1 MIAIFDNL
9 NAIIIGSVVILVVMA
24 MQMRMTEMS
33 VEQTANYM
41 MKRQAMDL
49 ATWMEDDLL
58 LMGQNLPNG
67 VLPYLNPVDSAGIT
81 TSFEFYRDSIA
92 VSGSSLDTL
101 RVATRYELYRT
112 GVHVMEKDTID
123 SFRLERSV
131 RMGDGAPWVKEGGSS
146 ALLSHFKIEML
157 NRDALPVADPVAH
170 PNQVRNTKV
179 SFHMVT
185 PFDTRRATLRRVYY
199 GSTLMVRN

>member
-9 NAIIIGSVVILVVMA
+9 NAILIGSTVILVIMA

-58 LMGQNLPNG
+58 LMGQNLPSG
-67 VLPYLNPVDSAGIT
+67 TAAYTNPQDSSGIT
-81 TSFEFYRDSIA
+81 LGFEFYRDSVA
-92 VSGSSLDTL
+92 VVGGTLDTM
-101 RVATRYELYRT
+101 RITTRYDLLKM
-112 GVHVMEKDTID
+112 GVHQTEKDTVD

-131 RMGDGAPWVKEGGSS
+131 QLGSGPWVRKGSRS

-157 NRDALPVADPVAH
+157 DRDALPVTNPVAH
-170 PNQVRNTKV
+170 PTQVRNTKE
-179 SFHMVT
+179 T
-185 PFDTRRATLRRVYY
+185 GRAACRGRV
-199 GSTLMVRN
+199 

>member
-9 NAIIIGSVVILVVMA
+9 NAILIGSTVILVIMA

-58 LMGQNLPNG
+58 LMGRNMPNST
-67 VLPYLNPVDSAGIT
+67 VAYTNPTDSSGIT
-81 TSFEFYRDSIA
+81 VGFEFFRDSVA
-92 VSGSSLDTL
+92 VVGGTLDTL
-101 RVATRYELYRT
+101 RITTRYDLYRT
-112 GVHVMEKDTID
+112 GVHQTEKDTVD

-131 RMGDGAPWVKEGGSS
+131 KMGGEPWVREGGSS
-146 ALLSHFKIEML
+146 ALLSHFKVEML
-157 NRDALPVADPVAH
+157 DRDALPVANPVAN

-185 PFDTRRATLRRVYY
+185 PFETRRATLRRVYY

>member
-9 NAIIIGSVVILVVMA
+9 NAIIIGSAVILVIMA
-24 MQMRMTEMS
+24 MQMRMGEIS

-58 LMGQNLPNG
+58 LMGRNMAGG
-67 VLPYLNPVDSAGIT
+67 VIPYGNPVDSADVT
-81 TSFEFYRDSIA
+81 TRFEFYRDSIRTA
-92 VSGSSLDTL
+92 GGSLDTF
-101 RVATRYELYRT
+101 RVSTRYDLARV
-112 GVHVMEKDTID
+112 GVHYTENDTID
-123 SFRLERSV
+123 SYRLERYVST
-131 RMGDGAPWVKEGGSS
+131 DGGPWVREGGSS
-146 ALLSHFKIEML
+146 GLLSYFRIEML
-157 NRDALPVADPVAH
+157 DRDADRVSNPVANAAL
-170 PNQVRNTKV
+170 VRNTKV

-185 PFDTRRATLRRVYY
+185 PFETQRTTLRRVYY

>member
-9 NAIIIGSVVILVVMA
+9 NAILIGSTVILVIMA

-58 LMGQNLPNG
+58 LMGQNLPSG
-67 VLPYLNPVDSAGIT
+67 TTAYANPKDSSGIT
-81 TSFEFYRDSIA
+81 LGFEFYRDSVA
-92 VSGSSLDTL
+92 VVGGTLDTM
-101 RVATRYELYRT
+101 RITTRYELFKT
-112 GVHVMEKDTID
+112 GVHQTEKDTVD
-123 SFRLERSV
+123 SFRLERWV
-131 RMGDGAPWVKEGGSS
+131 QMGSGPWVREGGSS

-157 NRDALPVADPVAH
+157 DRDALPVSDPVAH

-185 PFDTRRATLRRVYY
+185 PFETRRATLRRVYY